1 MAKAKNN
8 STKLIVGL
16 VFGTILAVAVGIT
29 LYQTNS
35 SKSIGDV
42 RSRASEGSQKCTIK
56 PAPIV
61 LASVDG
67 VNFKIISGRTST
79 IYDNK
84 KNKTVKK
91 LYIKGINP
99 RTNTGAPNITA
110 RMVWNGDA
118 YKGAVCI
125 NQVCEVDVPGPNGF
139 PTRFEAFENEVYT
152 NPSIGLDA
160 AQQLYWD
167 ESCRTAGG
175 V

>member
-1 MAKAKNN
+1 MLALGVSLIALQSKDN
-8 STKLIVGL
+8 S
-16 VFGTILAVAVGIT
+16 
-29 LYQTNS
+29 
-35 SKSIGDV
+35 DV

-56 PAPIV
+56 PIV
-61 LASVDG
+61 LAGVDG

-79 IYDNK
+79 IFDNK
-84 KNKTVKK
+84 KNKTVTK

-99 RTNTGAPNITA
+99 RTNKGAPNITA